1 MWQRSVIGIFTH
13 RPDLTSHVWHFH
25 WQPTWIYPPS
35 HVKKITDVRITSFFY
50 TLGTRT
56 IRVSDNSAQTI
67 SSHDKT
73 IIIKFWYVAW
83 YLNIMK
89 YALLSIKRSS
99 NTCADPE
106 LFFLGGGGGYFSLS
120 GVGGG
125 GF

>member
-25 WQPTWIYPPS
+25 WQPTWIYPRQKNNWRS
-35 HVKKITDVRITSFFY
+35 DHLVLY

-73 IIIKFWYVAW
+73 IIIKFRYVAW
-83 YLNIMK
+83 Y
-89 YALLSIKRSS
+89 
-99 NTCADPE
+99 
-106 LFFLGGGGGYFSLS
+106 
-120 GVGGG
+120 
-125 GF
+125 

>member
-1 MWQRSVIGIFTH
+1 MSDTFT
-13 RPDLTSHVWHFH
+13 DNQLEST
-25 WQPTWIYPPS
+25 

-50 TLGTRT
+50 TLGTRA

-73 IIIKFWYVAW
+73 IIIKFRYVAW

-89 YALLSIKRSS
+89 YALLSIKRLS

-106 LFFLGGGGGYFSLS
+106 LFFLGGGVVILVCRGGSRHVFGNLYN
-120 GVGGG
+120 VIDII
-125 GF
+125 

>member
-1 MWQRSVIGIFTH
+1 MSDTFT
-13 RPDLTSHVWHFH
+13 DNQLEST
-25 WQPTWIYPPS
+25 

-73 IIIKFWYVAW
+73 IIIKFLYVAW

-89 YALLSIKRSS
+89 YALLSIKRLS
-99 NTCADPE
+99 NTCVDPE
-106 LFFLGGGGGYFSLS
+106 LFFFGGGGGGYFSLS
-120 GVGGG
+120 GVGEGVLG
-125 GF
+125 MYLVICIM

>member
-1 MWQRSVIGIFTH
+1 MSDTFT
-13 RPDLTSHVWHFH
+13 DNQLEST
-25 WQPTWIYPPS
+25 

-50 TLGTRT
+50 TLGTWT

-73 IIIKFWYVAW
+73 IIIKFRYVAW

-99 NTCADPE
+99 NTYADPE

-120 GVGGG
+120 GVVGGG
-125 GF
+125 GGSRHVFGNLYNVIYII

>member
-1 MWQRSVIGIFTH
+1 MSDTFT
-13 RPDLTSHVWHFH
+13 DNQLEST
-25 WQPTWIYPPS
+25 

-73 IIIKFWYVAW
+73 IIIKFRYVAW

-89 YALLSIKRSS
+89 YALLSKGYQTLARIQ
-99 NTCADPE
+99 N
-106 LFFLGGGGGYFSLS
+106 FFFRGGGGGYFSIW
-120 GVGGG
+120 
-125 GF
+125 